1 MHFQK
6 LAVVFA
12 LSAIGLAQDVDQDDV
27 PMQCRSVCDS
37 VTRLT
42 RDCDTSTNDD
52 MAERQCICN
61 GQNAN
66 TAVPLCAACIMQN
79 GGEMDNDVNDIV
91 RECSFS
97 TTSYN
102 PSAASTAP
110 PASASGTSAAPNASN
125 ASSSGP
131 GPMTSMSGTASRPS
145 GMPSNTASATG
156 ASGSGGSGTGN
167 SPSGTGAAGSGDG
180 PGNAAPANMASAA
193 LGLGGL
199 LAALGLAL

>member
-1 MHFQK
+1 MHLQRPK
-6 LAVVFA
+6 RKHRRPPLRSMHHAEWRRD
-12 LSAIGLAQDVDQDDV
+12 GQWYV
-27 PMQCRSVCDS
+27 P
-37 VTRLT
+37 
-42 RDCDTSTNDD
+42 TSPPSLQPPPLYLHTN
-52 MAERQCICN
+52 
-61 GQNAN
+61 
-66 TAVPLCAACIMQN
+66 TYT
-79 GGEMDNDVNDIV
+79 DVNDIV

-125 ASSSGP
+125 ASPSGP
-131 GPMTSMSGTASRPS
+131 GPMTTMMSGTASRPS

-156 ASGSGGSGTGN
+156 ASGSGGPGN
-167 SPSGTGAAGSGDG
+167 GNGPSGTGAAGSGDG